1 MQDSS
6 IVVPS
11 RIARYS
17 GSERPAWRMNQTGVC
32 GPGSPRAAS
41 RKAERSKEL
50 PAAVCDWAGWFTGT
64 GQ

>member
-17 GSERPAWRMNQTGVC
+17 GSERPAWRMNHTGVC

-50 PAAVCDWAGWFTGT
+50 PTAVCD
-64 GQ
+64 